1 VVARHRAGRGLGAAA
16 GQRDIA
22 QVQHLPG
29 NEVGPDMPSCAFLEF
44 AVHDRRGL
52 SSFTTQTQVLYV
64 TTTTTSLNKADYY
77 LL

>member
-1 VVARHRAGRGLGAAA
+1 VPFHRPGNGTSPEFSTC
-16 GQRDIA
+16 
-22 QVQHLPG
+22 PG